1 MMKTVGIPAKY
12 AGLVS
17 VLWDLVFSMLVN
29 RATGDAF
36 VGGLTFGLSATG
48 LYSGTKAVINN

>member
-17 VLWDLVFSMLVN
+17 VLWDLVFSMLMN

-36 VGGLTFGLSATG
+36 VGGLTFGLSAAG
-48 LYSGTKAVINN
+48 FYSGTKAVINN